1 MPRFELVSDYQPMGD
16 QPQAIEELV
25 QGLNSNLH
33 HQTLLGATGTGKTF
47 TIAQVVNKIQKPTL
61 VMAHNKTL
69 AAQLY
74 SEFKEFFPRNA
85 VEYFVSYYDYY
96 QPEAYVP
103 RHDLYI
109 EKESDIN
116 DEIERLRLAA
126 TAALMSRPDVLIVAS
141 VSCIYGLGSPQAW
154 GKAVLTITPG
164 QTMRRDAMLRHLVHI
179 QYDRNDVDLKQGTFR
194 VRGDTLE
201 ILPAYNETAFR
212 VTMFGDDVERIVEFD
227 PLTGEILN
235 EMEKLM
241 VFPARH
247 YIADEGN
254 MKQALID
261 IDNELET
268 RLSELRSNGKLLEAQ
283 RLEQRTR

>member
-1 MPRFELVSDYQPMGD
+1 PRQKLHIDSRQSIRYNSRPLVRRIGGNMPRFELVSDYQPMGD
-16 QPQAIEELV
+16 QPQAIVKLV
-25 QGLNSNLH
+25 EGIDSNLK
-33 HQTLLGATGTGKTF
+33 HQTLLGATGTGKTY

-126 TAALMSRPDVLIVAS
+126 TAALMSRRDVLIVAS

-154 GKAVLTITPG
+154 GKAVLTIKPG
-164 QTMRRDAMLRHLVHI
+164 QRVRGDAVLRHLVQI
-179 QYDRNDVDLKQGTFR
+179 QYDRSDMELKQGTFR

-201 ILPAYNETAFR
+201 VLPAYSETAFR
-212 VTMFGDDVERIVEFD
+212 VALFGDEVERIVEFD
-227 PLTGEILN
+227 PLTGELLN
-235 EMEKLM
+235 EMESLM
-241 VFPARH
+241 
-247 YIADEGN
+247 
-254 MKQALID
+254 
-261 IDNELET
+261 
-268 RLSELRSNGKLLEAQ
+268 
-283 RLEQRTR
+283 